1 MNGVPGESDMKKK
14 IIIFTLIIVLV
25 MISIIGIVIYQNEN
39 KAILQGYYY
48 SEFKSNTY
56 GYLIINDNN
65 TFDYRIDSASS
76 VAIHGEYMV
85 NDNYLLLDSNHGMY
99 KFEIQ
104 YKKLKFIEGDFMPF
118 DIVECGDIY
127 KWSTERKYTADYKRE
142 QKIESFIKDMLIV
155 FVLVAVVGVGEVI
168 YKRNRRRLL
177 SGFYNNKKR
186 TEYIEIKEDGT
197 YSYVIT
203 AEGLQVCGRYSVD
216 KHCLILISEDSN
228 VYKFEILYK
237 GLKFIECDG
246 MTDRRVKKNERYR
259 WSAERK

>member
-76 VAIHGEYMV
+76 VAIHGEYTV

-104 YKKLKFIEGDFMPF
+104 YKKLKFIEGDFIPF
-118 DIVECGDIY
+118 DVVECGDIY

-142 QKIESFIKDMLIV
+142 QKIKSFIKDI
-155 FVLVAVVGVGEVI
+155 
-168 YKRNRRRLL
+168 RL
-177 SGFYNNKKR
+177 
-186 TEYIEIKEDGT
+186 
-197 YSYVIT
+197 
-203 AEGLQVCGRYSVD
+203 
-216 KHCLILISEDSN
+216 
-228 VYKFEILYK
+228 
-237 GLKFIECDG
+237 
-246 MTDRRVKKNERYR
+246 
-259 WSAERK
+259 